1 MNIQVQTP
9 PATFPNIQ
17 VQTPPATFPN
27 IQVQTPPATFPNIQV
42 QTPQLLFR
50 IFKSR
55 PLQLLFRI
63 FKSRPLQLL
72 FLPRQCSNN
81 EASPYNCFWTI
92 LLYMC
97 ACVVKITELSIGIF
111 RVSSRWR
118 TCVSHWSYLQ
128 FFCENIS
135 TPFYLF
141 VIDTQLWERIFH
153 GDEMEIRCAEMSNFM
168 SLLSLYTCRITQCTF
183 ELVLM
188 GRLSVAT

>member
-1 MNIQVQTP
+1 MYDNNVSLDVPMTRVV
-9 PATFPNIQ
+9 T
-17 VQTPPATFPN
+17 VDMKRSWK
-27 IQVQTPPATFPNIQV
+27 
-42 QTPQLLFR
+42 LR
-50 IFKSR
+50 IFSLVSKHEYSS
-55 PLQLLFRI
+55 PDPSSYF
-63 FKSRPLQLL
+63 SEY
-72 FLPRQCSNN
+72 S
-81 EASPYNCFWTI
+81 SPYPSSYFSEYSSPDPSSYFSFPVNAVIMRRHHIVVFWTI